1 MNPYQV
7 DLEYENLA
15 VVDEA
20 QDSVCLRLKESCPSS
35 HASLEMEALGKCTG
49 NLVIQIKDRPAEVET
64 RDNPSQTN
72 PLRRNHWSAATQK
85 VLFSMPSRAVG
96 RSQVAIISQGTH
108 CSTQPCRTRQRVQ
121 NPRISTSTST
131 NNVLSDSEN
140 GGEENKKEQLVKT
153 LLSLSVRDR
162 VCRLRAMPLSLAAKT
177 ELKKLAVNDQVG
189 NSLSGRQVPYCE
201 CLKVHIAKACRH
213 GTYSC
218 LPFLSSLQLG
228 QGALKRLGGRFGTGV
243 LSYFLFL
250 RTLVCFNILLFLSVG
265 VFLVLP
271 QAIHSPYHPPSQHRY
286 GMELLTGMGRLS
298 TSVMFYGYYTNS
310 TITSDNPLML
320 PYNIPLAY
328 FCTIGIAFFLTCVIL
343 VYSVSKSFGRSFS
356 VLTSHAYLAP
366 KVFCSWDFKV
376 SKRASVRHQSENLR
390 TQLKEILSE
399 LSSGEEEKGWMQRL
413 RRTVVQLI
421 AWAVCLGSILSCA
434 LFIHFIYL
442 HDQNPAKKDVQL
454 VLVAEAHLLM
464 MPVLVSCINLLLP
477 GIFNLMSWVENYDSP
492 SLCIYV
498 AILRNLLLKVC
509 VLGVLCYHWL
519 GRIPADPGK
528 TCWETFVGQELYRFL
543 LMDFIFTVLYTLF
556 GECLWRI
563 FSQAVLKS
571 RRKPAFD
578 IARNVLE
585 LIYGQTLTWLGVLFT
600 PLLPAV
606 QIMMLLLLF
615 YIKKRSLMVNC
626 QASRKPWRANQ
637 MSTLFMSL
645 LFFPAFLG
653 AAVSVIYTIWTIKP
667 SPECGPFRNLST
679 MFQSSRQWAH
689 PSLAWLSWAQTY
701 LVENLLILFLV
712 AGVFLTVIYLHM
724 QILDGQRK
732 IIGLLQ
738 EQIENEGKDK
748 AFLITKLQA
757 IHEERHPLPSSSH

>member
-15 VVDEA
+15 VADEA
-20 QDSVCLRLKESCPSS
+20 QDCSR
-35 HASLEMEALGKCTG
+35 ASLEMETLGKCTDS
-49 NLVIQIKDRPAEVET
+49 LVIQMKDRPDEVET

-85 VLFSMPSRAVG
+85 VLSSMPSHAVG

-121 NPRISTSTST
+121 NPRISTSTSM

-162 VCRLRAMPLSLAAKT
+162 VRRLRAMPLSLAAKT

-189 NSLSGRQVPYCE
+189 NSLSSRQVPYCE
-201 CLKVHIAKACRH
+201 CLKVHIVKACRH

-250 RTLVCFNILLFLSVG
+250 RTLVRFNILLFLSVG

-271 QAIHSPYHPPSQHRY
+271 QAIQSPYLPPSQHGY
-286 GMELLTGMGRLS
+286 GMELLTGTGYLS

-310 TITSDNPLML
+310 TITCGHTVTEEGSNEPICANPLML

-343 VYSVSKSFGRSFS
+343 VYSLSKSFGRSFS
-356 VLTSHAYLAP
+356 VLKSHANLAP

-376 SKRASVRHQSENLR
+376 IKRASVRHQSENLR
-390 TQLKEILSE
+390 TQLKESQP
-399 LSSGEEEKGWMQRL
+399 SSDLNTAEDVKHRL
-413 RRTVVQLI
+413 VKEASLLI
-421 AWAVCLGSILSCA
+421 
-434 LFIHFIYL
+434 
-442 HDQNPAKKDVQL
+442 K
-454 VLVAEAHLLM
+454 
-464 MPVLVSCINLLLP
+464 PVLVSCIIP
-477 GIFNLMSWVENYDSP
+477 GVFNVVSWVENYDSP

-498 AILRNLLLKVC
+498 AILRNLLLKVS

-519 GRIPADPGK
+519 GRIPAEFHGK
-528 TCWETFVGQELYRFL
+528 QCWETIVGQELYRL
-543 LMDFIFTVLYTLF
+543 LLVDFFFTVLYTLF
-556 GECLWRI
+556 GECLWRL

-606 QIMMLLLLF
+606 QIMKLLLLF
-615 YIKKRSLMVNC
+615 YMKKGSLMVNC

-667 SPECGPFRNLST
+667 SPDCGPFRNLST
-679 MFQSSRQWAH
+679 MFQSGRQWAKEMGKNH
-689 PSLAWLSWAQTY
+689 PSLAWLQWAQTY

-712 AGVFLTVIYLHM
+712 AGVCLTVIYLHM
-724 QILDGQRK
+724 QILDGQGK

-748 AFLITKLQA
+748 AFLITKVQA